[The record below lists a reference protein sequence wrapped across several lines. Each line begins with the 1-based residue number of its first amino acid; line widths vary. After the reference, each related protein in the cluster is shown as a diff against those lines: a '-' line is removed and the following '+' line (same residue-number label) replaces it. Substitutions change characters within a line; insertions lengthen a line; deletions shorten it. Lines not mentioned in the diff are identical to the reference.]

1 MEVVDRDLIPPRRT
15 PEKRDNSGCCTRTLL
30 SGRQDASL
38 DSPSVFV
45 PRAGRRCTGTV
56 IDFAKTGE
64 SPASGERYVPL
75 QTRAKWIRAD
85 LDAAEVSTPAQLL
98 EKIGRGA
105 EKRLSQHA
113 ESWDALSA
121 LWMKGGAGVKDS
133 GLSVK
138 DRR

>member
-15 PEKRDNSGCCTRTLL
+15 SEKTDNPGCYTRNLL
-30 SGRQDASL
+30 SGRQHASL
-38 DSPSVFV
+38 DSSSVDV
-45 PRAGRRCTGTV
+45 PRSGGRYTGTV
-56 IDFAKTGE
+56 IHFAKTGK
-64 SPASGERYVPL
+64 SPASGERSVLRTPA
-75 QTRAKWIRAD
+75 TWMGAD
-85 LDAAEVSTPAQLL
+85 LNLAEVSTPAQLL

-105 EKRLSQHA
+105 EKRLAQHA

-133 GLSVK
+133 GLSVM